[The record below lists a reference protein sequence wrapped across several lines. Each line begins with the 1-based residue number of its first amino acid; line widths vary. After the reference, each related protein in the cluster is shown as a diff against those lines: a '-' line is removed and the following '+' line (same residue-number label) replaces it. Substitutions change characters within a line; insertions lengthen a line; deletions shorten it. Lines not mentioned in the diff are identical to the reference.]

1 MRARL
6 VDVASP
12 RHPQGLV
19 VVLHGGGSRP
29 GDPAVSPTQL
39 SVLRMLPVAS
49 TIARAGRRRLAVSRL
64 LNSARGWDTTHTPV
78 DDAAWAVQ
86 QLAERHPGVPVALV
100 GHSLGGRA
108 ALMAGSLPEVTTV
121 VALNPWVQP
130 TDDADLHGRRVLIV
144 HGTDDRIAS
153 PARARA
159 LADRLARR
167 PGVDVTWQEVP
178 GGKHAMLA
186 HRRAFERAAADFV
199 VAGLLGS
206 EHH

>member
-6 VDVASP
+6 IDVASP
-12 RHPQGLV
+12 RHPRGLV
-19 VVLHGGGSRP
+19 VVLHGGGSRQ

-49 TIARAGRRRLAVSRL
+49 TIARAGRRRLAVARL

-108 ALMAGSLPEVTTV
+108 ALMAGSLPDVTTV

-130 TDDADLHGRRVLIV
+130 TDDADLTGRRVLIV
-144 HGTDDRIAS
+144 HGTEDRIAS

-199 VAGLLGS
+199 VANLLGS
-206 EHH
+206 ERH